1 MGHLKTL
8 IVIPAR
14 FASSRLPGKP
24 LADIH
29 GHPMIEHV
37 WRRCCVAVPAENI
50 VVATDSE
57 QIADTAQRFGAEVE
71 LTSSDCQTGS
81 DRVAEVATRRSA
93 DWYLNVQ
100 GDEPLIEPSS
110 ILSIIEHARTTP
122 KSVIAL
128 NAMSPIASETD
139 FRSGSV
145 PKVVTDF
152 SDFLLYI
159 SRSPIPAGKHQ
170 GFSVAW
176 RQVGLYAYRPEAL
189 TYFAVGAKR
198 QALETIEDIEILR
211 LLENGESVKMV
222 RVPEA
227 NPAVDTP
234 DDLERVRQIVLGSGG
249 ISW

>member
-14 FASSRLPGKP
+14 FASSRFPGKP
-24 LADIH
+24 LADIY

-37 WRRCCVAVPAENI
+37 WRRCCLAVPANSI
-50 VVATDSE
+50 VVATDSD

-71 LTSSDCQTGS
+71 LTSSACQTGS

-110 ILSIIEHARTTP
+110 ILSIIKHARTAP

-128 NAMSPIASETD
+128 NAMSPITSETD

-145 PKVVTDF
+145 PKVVTDL

-159 SRSPIPAGKHQ
+159 SRSPIPASKHQ

-176 RQVGLYAYRPEAL
+176 RQLGLYAYRPEAL

-198 QALETIEDIEILR
+198 QALEAIEDIEILR
-211 LLENGESVKMV
+211 LLENGEAVKMV